1 MLACPERLRKRPHSA
16 GMNLPHV
23 WAPAISACTGTADGC
38 EHARSWRCLCPS
50 YLSHPSNQRCDHTQ
64 CCCSVQIAASCGVPL
79 VVCLPHVS
87 HLPSAYLLVIAFWP
101 CDLVSGADFR
111 AGRDS
116 RSSSRAQV
124 HRGTSA
130 QCGQAFGML
139 QPSALEVNGT
149 LHTLILSQIIRM
161 CGPWL

>member
-1 MLACPERLRKRPHSA
+1 MSRKASQTTSFCWNEPAACLGTGHFSVHRYSQRLQTSTLLAVPVSC
-16 GMNLPHV
+16 
-23 WAPAISACTGTADGC
+23 
-38 EHARSWRCLCPS
+38 
-50 YLSHPSNQRCDHTQ
+50 LSHPSNQRCDH
-64 CCCSVQIAASCGVPL
+64 CLCRCSVQIAASCGVPL

-139 QPSALEVNGT
+139 QPSALEVDGT

>member
-1 MLACPERLRKRPHSA
+1 MQSSRATGACWGKRPHSV

-23 WAPAISACTGTADGC
+23 FAPAISAFTGTADGC
-38 EHARSWRCLCPS
+38 ERALAVPVSC
-50 YLSHPSNQRCDHTQ
+50 LSHPSNQGCDH
-64 CCCSVQIAASCGVPL
+64 CLCRCSVQITASCGVPL
-79 VVCLPHVS
+79 AVRLPHVS

-124 HRGTSA
+124 YRGTSA

-139 QPSALEVNGT
+139 QPSALEVDGT
-149 LHTLILSQIIRM
+149 LHTLILSHIIRM